1 MNFNSVITTNDGASK
16 ARAVKADLNNNVS
29 HTADGK

>member
-1 MNFNSVITTNDGASK
+1 MNFNAVISTNDEASK
-16 ARAVKADLNNNVS
+16 SRAEKADLNNNVS